1 MITPE
6 IEPYWRLLGTRF
18 KEVEAVFPDCLD
30 EARQVL
36 SESGLDIYLES
47 ASFLG
52 RMGRGAEPMLAFLEE
67 APRLVRVAGEDILT
81 EVRDFAYHLSRH
93 TNGPAIVPFL
103 QTLAPVAERLR
114 TPALFRRYIEIV
126 RDFAHRT
133 SGSVHGRQTT
143 FPSPSLPDFLLQAP
157 RLLSLV
163 TIEGLQNWIDY
174 GIRHYQDH
182 PERQRDYFQ
191 LQSADAHAV
200 LQRER
205 HGTLFID
212 NERRLALYLQGVWRE
227 DERMLPF
234 SLAFDE
240 IRQRSPYD
248 GPTGLRVPDVYDDR
262 AGVSGIDRYRLA
274 LAHMIGHRRWS
285 EPMIADNWSPF
296 QRLAI
301 ESFEDCRIDWLLCRR
316 FPGLRKTILAL
327 HPSPDVHDLARGDVS
342 TLFVRLATLSRALL
356 DADYLTTIA
365 DPVYHEFAERFSTIM
380 AAGRG
385 SSREMAE
392 LGVAFIVE
400 TQRDTDFLPRILT
413 EGTVVDYRDDNRRL
427 WLFIEPEEDAQA
439 PGADSGPAEDETPR
453 GLPPRHYDEWDYTS
467 QAYRPDWVTLYEVL
481 HSPGRAADIDRILEK
496 HSALV
501 KRLKR
506 LLDMIKPQDRV
517 RVRFQEEGSELDLD
531 VALRSVIDLR
541 SGAEPD
547 PRINMSHRT
556 AGRSIAVAVLLDL
569 SESLGQPIAGG
580 RQTLLELSREA
591 VALLAW
597 SVEQL
602 GDPLAIGGFHSNTR
616 HDVRYLHFKGFSE
629 HWGDEIKGRLAAME
643 AAYSTRMGA
652 AMRHAAHYLKAQP
665 ADKKLL
671 LVLTDGEPAD
681 IDVKDE
687 RMLIEDAHRAVQ
699 ELDAD
704 GVFSYCINL
713 DPRADEYVSDIFGRQ
728 YTIIDHVERLPERL
742 PELFLSLT
750 R

>member
-18 KEVEAVFPDCLD
+18 KEVEAVFPDCLA

-36 SESGLDIYLES
+36 GESGLDVYLES

-67 APRLVRVAGEDILT
+67 APRLVRVAGEDIMG
-81 EVRDFAYHLSRH
+81 EVRDFAYHLSCH

-103 QTLAPVAERLR
+103 QTLAPVAERLK

-133 SGSVHGRQTT
+133 SGSVHGGHTT

-174 GIRHYQDH
+174 GIRHYLDH

-212 NERRLALYLQGVWRE
+212 NERRLELYLRACWFE
-227 DERMLPF
+227 DERLIPY

-240 IRQRSPYD
+240 LRRPTPYYD
-248 GPTGLRVPDVYDDR
+248 ETGFRIPDVYDDR
-262 AGVSGIDRYRLA
+262 GGVSGIDRYRLA
-274 LAHMIGHRRWS
+274 LAHMAGHRRWS

-296 QRLAI
+296 QRLAV
-301 ESFEDCRIDWLLCRR
+301 ECFEDCRIDTLVCRR
-316 FPGLRKTILAL
+316 FPGLWASLRAL
-327 HPSPDVHDLARGDVS
+327 HPRPDPADLDIEDAS
-342 TLFVRLATLSRALL
+342 TIRLRLAIVSRAMIDPDFRIEDTTML
-356 DADYLTTIA
+356 DF
-365 DPVYHEFAERFSTIM
+365 VERFQACLAEGDGSTRQM
-380 AAGRG
+380 ADLGLLFIARTR
-385 SSREMAE
+385 RES
-392 LGVAFIVE
+392 
-400 TQRDTDFLPRILT
+400 DFLPRIIFDDT
-413 EGTVVDYRDDNRRL
+413 EIDYRDDNRNL
-427 WLFIEPEEDAQA
+427 WLFIEE
-439 PGADSGPAEDETPR
+439 GEDEPEDERVREPEDDEETPP
-453 GLPPRHYDEWDYTS
+453 GLPPRHYDEWDYAT
-467 QAYRPDWVTLYEVL
+467 QCYRPDWVTLYEVL
-481 HSPGRAADIDRILEK
+481 HPAGRASDIDRILEK
-496 HSALV
+496 HSALA

-517 RVRFQEEGSELDLD
+517 RIRFQEEGSELDLD
-531 VALRSVIDLR
+531 VALRSIIDFR

-556 AGRSIAVAVLLDL
+556 AGRSIAVSVLLDL
-569 SESLGQPIAGG
+569 SESLCQPVAGG
-580 RQTLLELSREA
+580 QQTLLELSREA

-597 SVEQL
+597 SIEQL

-629 HWGDEIKGRLAAME
+629 HWGDEVKGRLAAMD

-665 ADKKLL
+665 TDKKLL

-704 GVFSYCINL
+704 GIYSYCINL